1 MSAQSA
7 VSVPSGVRIEL
18 QPRGLNDT
26 TYRIGFLQDYQPS
39 VPNAPKLK
47 SGLFLMA
54 AIQGRSRV
62 SFFKLAEPMVRKELD
77 RLQDSGS
84 EYLLLVSETP
94 SSYVQ
99 VPIPP
104 PPLQGFSMK
113 SSSVFTPAPPPFA
126 PSTSPSRH
134 ARQPLSPQKSLHE
147 EEYGDGEEDDEEE
160 EDFDRA
166 SFPSSAGGGGG
177 GGGQPEASFLESV
190 ERLRAQRRAVEQIK
204 RESAQKSLRI
214 ENLEHEF
221 QAKLGEIA
229 ELQEENLS
237 LQRVAWQAGGS
248 EEALDQEK
256 QRVFQLELEINL
268 LRAQNKAYEDSA
280 SELLS
285 LEKRQLLDAQLEWQ
299 TRVEETK
306 LENTE
311 LALRL
316 EEAGKSIRQANLE
329 REASE
334 AREEAARR
342 AYDRLC
348 ADQREREIKLEHTL
362 ERTRQERDRA
372 IKRSEELD
380 LALQAS
386 RNLANNHHEA
396 LDAARE
402 QLFLAGKQHDELQAE
417 MSALRLQ
424 VEERE
429 AACVVKTKQ
438 AQADVDKLQR
448 DLELQQTSLRQAKD
462 DAEKF
467 RQKLEEET
475 RQHRASKDALLRAE
489 GLQREAVEA
498 AERAQRHAKTSA
510 ERLGEMTKTKEALH
524 DRLVRALEKGN
535 ALADEVEQ
543 ERMAGK
549 ALAESRLDLLAQ
561 FVEEER
567 RLDGALFQQPLT
579 VAAAASSSV
588 LLPRKPSGGVGMR
601 GRLEFASPGS
611 KSTQSHTSAAYT
623 PHSAYSYASSRTASS
638 QPPSS
643 QQRANK
649 SNHMV

>member
-7 VSVPSGVRIEL
+7 VSVPSGIRIEL
-18 QPRGLNDT
+18 QPRGLNDS

-47 SGLFLMA
+47 SGMYLMA

-62 SFFKLAEPMVRKELD
+62 SFFKLAEPIVRKELD
-77 RLQDSGS
+77 RLQDSSS

-104 PPLQGFSMK
+104 PPLPLQGNSFSMK
-113 SSSVFTPAPPPFA
+113 NLSVFTPAPP
-126 PSTSPSRH
+126 SHSPSRH
-134 ARQPLSPQKSLHE
+134 ARQPLSPQKSLQE
-147 EEYGDGEEDDEEE
+147 EEYGEGEEDE

-177 GGGQPEASFLESV
+177 GGGQPEATFLESV

-214 ENLEHEF
+214 ENLEYEF

-237 LQRVAWQAGGS
+237 LQRVAWQAGVS

-256 QRVFQLELEINL
+256 QRVFQLELEINS

-285 LEKRQLLDAQLEWQ
+285 LEKKQLLDSQLEWQ

-306 LENTE
+306 LENKE
-311 LALRL
+311 LTLRL
-316 EEAGKSIRQANLE
+316 EEAVKSIRQANLE

-334 AREEAARR
+334 AREETARR

-348 ADQREREIKLEHTL
+348 VDQREREIKLEHTL
-362 ERTRQERDRA
+362 ERTRQERDRV
-372 IKRSEELD
+372 IKRAEELD
-380 LALQAS
+380 LALQTS

-402 QLFLAGKQHDELQAE
+402 QLFLAGKQQDELQVE
-417 MSALRLQ
+417 MNALRLQ

-429 AACVVKTKQ
+429 AACLVKTKQ
-438 AQADVDKLQR
+438 AQVDVDKLQR
-448 DLELQQTSLRQAKD
+448 DLELQQTHLRQAKD

-467 RQKLEEET
+467 RNKLEEEI
-475 RQHRASKDALLRAE
+475 RQHRTTKDALLRAE

-498 AERAQRHAKTSA
+498 SERAQRHAKTST

-579 VAAAASSSV
+579 VTAASS
-588 LLPRKPSGGVGMR
+588 LLPRKPASGGGGGVR

-611 KSTQSHTSAAYT
+611 KSTQSHTSVAYT
-623 PHSAYSYASSRTASS
+623 PQSAYSYSSSRTASS
-638 QPPSS
+638 QPPPS
-643 QQRANK
+643 QQQRTNNNK
-649 SNHMV
+649 SNHLV